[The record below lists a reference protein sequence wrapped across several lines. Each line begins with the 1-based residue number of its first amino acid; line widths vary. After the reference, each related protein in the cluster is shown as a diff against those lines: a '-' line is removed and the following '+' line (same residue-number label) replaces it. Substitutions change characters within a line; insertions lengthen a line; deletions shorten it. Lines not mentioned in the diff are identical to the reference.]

1 MTIKGEGGT
10 WGVENTAN
18 PGGAYAHYSTAGIY
32 AGSNYAIQKG
42 GHITIDGDVDLKVKG
57 TGILAN
63 GGGSTVVVK
72 GGGTVSIENNDDAA
86 HYALAA
92 ESGKIDFNV
101 DEDEIE
107 AGTKKVTIEGNVG
120 VLNGAVNPS
129 EPQKYS
135 QIYLGLGTG
144 DSLWRGLAVDT
155 HTRQNNA
162 DGFEGQLS
170 LFMKN
175 GATWINEAYGMT
187 PEGFKGSKVYYL
199 QGGKSKEENQGT
211 E

>member
-1 MTIKGEGGT
+1 MPI
-10 WGVENTAN
+10 TAQ
-18 PGGAYAHYSTAGIY
+18 PDLCGIHH
-32 AGSNYAIQKG
+32 AIQKG
-42 GHITIDGDVDLKVKG
+42 GHITADGDVDLKVKG

-120 VLNGAVNPS
+120 VLNGAVNLVRTAEIQPDI
-129 EPQKYS
+129 PRA
-135 QIYLGLGTG
+135 G
-144 DSLWRGLAVDT
+144 DRRFPV
-155 HTRQNNA
+155 
-162 DGFEGQLS
+162 EGS
-170 LFMKN
+170 
-175 GATWINEAYGMT
+175 GR
-187 PEGFKGSKVYYL
+187 
-199 QGGKSKEENQGT
+199 
-211 E
+211 